1 MEDWMVR
8 EDSRLA
14 VRSAH
19 FGQSSEDSEGLGKR
33 KRTSQSQQSPFSRL
47 EGDGAQFPSGENR
60 QYDCLRCKKSFA
72 NSQALGG
79 HQNAHKR
86 ERQEAKRA
94 QAACM
99 MSPYEAIV
107 SPMMMAPVSMMSSIV
122 PGHAYVNPS
131 YNYQG
136 MQYTPPS
143 PYFVVSGPTT
153 MGFPGSRPAFQQQ
166 QQPLQG
172 QTDVDS
178 LDMHLGTSST
188 GH

>member
-1 MEDWMVR
+1 MNV
-8 EDSRLA
+8 
-14 VRSAH
+14 H
-19 FGQSSEDSEGLGKR
+19 
-33 KRTSQSQQSPFSRL
+33 
-47 EGDGAQFPSGENR
+47 
-60 QYDCLRCKKSFA
+60 
-72 NSQALGG
+72 
-79 HQNAHKR
+79 
-86 ERQEAKRA
+86 

-153 MGFPGSRPAFQQQ
+153 MGFPGSRPAFVNMYGNYLQPSQGMHPPQLRPQYQQQSQQQYLPSMLSPGGHGFGVEHVAENPRDGFMPEHQLAQPQQQQQ